1 MTSLK
6 PQTESLSLGNELSD
20 SESTDGGRYVVMS
33 VKRPYDLCN

>member
-20 SESTDGGRYVVMS
+20 SESTNRSRYIVIS